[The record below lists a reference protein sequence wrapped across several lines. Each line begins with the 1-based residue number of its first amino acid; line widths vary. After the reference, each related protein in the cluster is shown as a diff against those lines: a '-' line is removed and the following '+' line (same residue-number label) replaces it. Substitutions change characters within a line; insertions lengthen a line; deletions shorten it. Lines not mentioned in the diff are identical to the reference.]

1 MKYRSTRGLA
11 AECSGAE
18 AVFQGLAPDG
28 GLFLPVNFD
37 KKFDWKALMDLD
49 FEGQARAIFEYFFDD
64 LPDLPG
70 IVRRAYEGKF
80 STPEVTPLQKVGG
93 RWVLEL
99 FHGPTSAFKD
109 VALSALPVLLSEARE
124 KKIRE
129 EGSAPEI
136 LILTATSGDTGKAAL
151 EGFRDVPG
159 IRIHVFYP
167 YGGVSPVQ
175 ERQMTSQEGANVRVS
190 AIRGNFDDAQTAV
203 KEIFARVKE
212 GRGAVLSS
220 ANSIN
225 IGRLVPQIVYY
236 FKAYADLLRAGAI
249 RLQDP
254 VDFTVPT
261 GNFGDILAGYLAA
274 KLGLPVGRLVCASN
288 RNNIL
293 TDFLMTG
300 VYDKRRPFYKT
311 GSPSMDILVSSNL
324 ERLLFLEAEAGSA
337 DPRKTGEGGA
347 EETEAPSADLRDS
360 EAAAAVRGWM
370 KDLSEKGVYTIP
382 AEMLARIRRIFVPGW
397 ASEDEVAETIKKVFK
412 KHHYLMDP
420 HTAVAWCVAEK
431 IAAEDRAESERIFG
445 VSAEGTE
452 RTGSAG
458 CPGLEGSKRCFSA
471 GSPGAGK
478 AMVVLSTASP
488 YKFPR
493 TVLEALGRTPGP
505 DDFAVMEELH
515 AATRVPV
522 PKNLAALREKPV
534 RFTEVLEREALYDVV
549 REEIHRC
556 DCKSSF

>member
-1 MKYRSTRGLA
+1 MIYQSTRGLA

-18 AVFQGLAPDG
+18 AVFQGLSPDG

-37 KKFDWKALMDLD
+37 KVFDWKALMELD
-49 FEGQARAIFEYFFDD
+49 FEGQAERIFEWFFDD
-64 LPDLPG
+64 LPDVAG

-80 STPEVTPLQKVGG
+80 TTPEVTPLVKVGD

-129 EGSAPEI
+129 EGAAPQI

-175 ERQMTSQEGANVRVS
+175 ERQMTSQEGTNVRVS

-203 KEIFARVKE
+203 KEIFARVEKE
-212 GRGAVLSS
+212 GAAGEAGAAVGTVLSS

-236 FKAYADLLRAGAI
+236 FKAYSDLLKEGAI
-249 RLQDP
+249 RLNDP

-288 RNNIL
+288 QNNIL

-300 VYDKRRPFYKT
+300 VYDKKRPFYKT

-324 ERLLFLEAEAGSA
+324 ERLLFMEAIPPHTAQDEDEKAPDAGAASA
-337 DPRKTGEGGA
+337 D
-347 EETEAPSADLRDS
+347 
-360 EAAAAVRGWM
+360 VRGWM

-382 AEMLARIRRIFVPGW
+382 REMLARIRRTFVPGW
-397 ASEDEVAETIKKVFK
+397 ASEEEVAETIRKVFK
-412 KHHYLMDP
+412 KQHYLMDP
-420 HTAVAWCVAEK
+420 HTAVSWCVAEK
-431 IAAEDRAESERIFG
+431 IAAEDRAEAER
-445 VSAEGTE
+445 VEE
-452 RTGSAG
+452 AG
-458 CPGLEGSKRCFSA
+458 GDYRHLPGDTRRHFSA

-493 TVLEALGRTPGP
+493 TVLMALGQTPGA
-505 DDFAVMEELH
+505 DDFTLMDELH

-522 PKNLAALREKPV
+522 PKNLASLREKPV
-534 RFTEVLEREALYDVV
+534 RFTEVLDREELYGVV
-549 REEIHRC
+549 REEMN
-556 DCKSSF
+556 

>member
-1 MKYRSTRGLA
+1 MEYQSTRGLSSLS
-11 AECSGAE
+11 SGAD
-18 AVFQGLAPDG
+18 AVLAGIALDG
-28 GLFLPVNFD
+28 GLYLPLSFE
-37 KKFDWKALMDLD
+37 KPFDWKALMDKD
-49 FEGQARAIFEYFFDD
+49 FQGQAEAVFSWFFDD
-64 LPDLPG
+64 LPDIPG

-80 STPEVTPLQKVGG
+80 SDPEVTPLQKVGD

-109 VALSALPVLLSEARE
+109 VALSALPVLLCEARE

-151 EGFRDVPG
+151 EGFKDVPG

-175 ERQMTSQEGANVRVS
+175 ERQMTSQEGNNVRVS

-203 KEIFARVKE
+203 KEIFSKMKAEASGDERT
-212 GRGAVLSS
+212 VLSS

-236 FKAYADLLRAGAI
+236 FKAYADLLKEDAI
-249 RLQDP
+249 RINDP

-261 GNFGDILAGYLAA
+261 GNFGDILAGYLARR
-274 KLGLPVGRLVCASN
+274 LGLPVGRLICASN
-288 RNNIL
+288 QNDVL
-293 TDFLMTG
+293 TDFLMSG

-324 ERLLFLEAEAGSA
+324 ERLLFMEAGENAS
-337 DPRKTGEGGA
+337 K
-347 EETEAPSADLRDS
+347 L
-360 EAAAAVRGWM
+360 VRGWM
-370 KDLSEKGVYTIP
+370 EELREKGVYAISS
-382 AEMLARIRRIFVPGW
+382 EMLAKIREVFVPGS
-397 ASEDEVAETIKKVFK
+397 ASEEETGETIRRVFK
-412 KHHYLMDP
+412 KHHYLLDP
-420 HTAVAWCVAEK
+420 HTAVAWCVSEK
-431 IAAEDRAESERIFG
+431 ISAEDRAVSEAYEAAMG
-445 VSAEGTE
+445 DTE
-452 RTGSAG
+452 AKKKAVEQRH
-458 CPGLEGSKRCFSA
+458 FSL

-493 TVLEALGRTPGP
+493 TVLAALGRTADE
-505 DDFAVMEELH
+505 DDFKVMDELH
-515 AATRVPV
+515 QATRTAVPQ
-522 PKNLAALREKPV
+522 NLAALRDKPV
-534 RFTEVLEREALYDVV
+534 RFSEVLEREELFSVV
-549 REEIHRC
+549 KEEM
-556 DCKSSF
+556 KG

>member
-1 MKYRSTRGLA
+1 MYYQSTRGYS
-11 AECSGAE
+11 EEVSGAE
-18 AVFQGLAPDG
+18 AIFQGLAPDG
-28 GLFLPVNFD
+28 GLYLPVRFD
-37 KKFDWKALMDLD
+37 KPFDWKALMGLS
-49 FEGQARAIFEYFFDD
+49 FTEQAARIFEWFFDD
-64 LPDLPG
+64 LPDVPG
-70 IVRRAYEGKF
+70 IVRRAYEGRF
-80 STPEVTPLQKVGG
+80 SSPEVTPLKKVGS

-109 VALSALPVLLSEARE
+109 VALSALPALLFEARE

-129 EGSAPEI
+129 EGSAPKI

-151 EGFRDVPG
+151 EGFKDVPG

-167 YGGVSPVQ
+167 DGGVSPVQ
-175 ERQMTSQEGANVRVS
+175 ERQMTSQEGGNVRVS

-203 KEIFARVKE
+203 KEIFSRVKE
-212 GRGAVLSS
+212 EEKSDAGETALSS

-236 FKAYADLLRAGAI
+236 FKAYSDLLREGAI
-249 RLQDP
+249 HLNDP

-288 RNNIL
+288 INNIL

-300 VYDKRRPFYKT
+300 VYDRRRPFYKT

-324 ERLLFLEAEAGSA
+324 ERLLYLEA
-337 DPRKTGEGGA
+337 GENAA
-347 EETEAPSADLRDS
+347 EK
-360 EAAAAVRGWM
+360 VRGYM
-370 KDLSEKGVYTIP
+370 KDLAEKGVYTIP
-382 AEMLARIRRIFVPGW
+382 AEMLARIREIFVP
-397 ASEDEVAETIKKVFK
+397 AFATEEEVAETIRKVAKKE
-412 KHHYLMDP
+412 HYFMDP

-431 IAAEDRAESERIFG
+431 IASEDRSASEAASDPDKN
-445 VSAEGTE
+445 VSSKENV
-452 RTGSAG
+452 
-458 CPGLEGSKRCFSA
+458 LSKRHYSL

-493 TVLEALGRTPGP
+493 TVLTALGQMPGE
-505 DDFAVMEELH
+505 DDFALMDELQKLS
-515 AATRVPV
+515 RVPA
-522 PKNLAALREKPV
+522 PGNLASLRDKPV
-534 RFTEVLEREALYDVV
+534 RFTEVLDRETLYDVV
-549 REEIHRC
+549 KEEM
-556 DCKSSF
+556 KA